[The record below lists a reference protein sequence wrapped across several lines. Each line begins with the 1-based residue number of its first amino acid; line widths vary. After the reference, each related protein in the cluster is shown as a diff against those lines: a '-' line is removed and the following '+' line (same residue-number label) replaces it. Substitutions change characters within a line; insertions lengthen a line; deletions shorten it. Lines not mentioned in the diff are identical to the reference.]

1 MQLTRCLYGLH
12 NLKQSSRTKNMLL
25 TSANKNALNSTI
37 TINCTKSIPKE
48 VNKTSSWL
56 QLLISKWTSQQE
68 MVQHTML
75 LLPLAMETGRF
86 VSSALRDLY
95 NSVLRNYYIASAT
108 TTQDYK
114 PRISHIIHTATSRNF
129 AVREQAK

>member
-1 MQLTRCLYGLH
+1 VDIRAGNGPAH
-12 NLKQSSRTKNMLL
+12 NAT
-25 TSANKNALNSTI
+25 ATI
-37 TINCTKSIPKE
+37 
-48 VNKTSSWL
+48 
-56 QLLISKWTSQQE
+56 
-68 MVQHTML
+68 
-75 LLPLAMETGRF
+75 LAMETGLF

-114 PRISHIIHTATSRNF
+114 PRISHIIHTATSRLF